1 MLNYLQETLGFSATE
16 LQWPL
21 EKSLPQYLRS
31 KRSYS
36 ILCIDNIQLL
46 LIRIKESEFNIQIYL
61 KQQEKLKQYWG
72 KEIALCFDKLSSYQR
87 KALIEQKLSFIVPE
101 SQLYIPSLGM
111 IFQRKTPVAKQTVQ
125 KFTAS
130 TQHVFLFLLH
140 HASLF
145 PMKKAD
151 LARYL
156 STNAMAVTR
165 AIQTL
170 ANLNLITTETKGRSD
185 YITPIVIGEELFVRA
200 KPFLINPVQK
210 QVFVQPDAFTDTLP
224 ICGEDAL
231 AQMSM
236 LSPPAIRVKAI
247 DKKAFK
253 ENTTLVLVDPAWQI
267 TQDYIKLEVWAYDPL
282 SFSHDGI
289 VDFVSL
295 SASFKDNQDERIE
308 EAMEEALEAHKW

>member
-1 MLNYLQETLGFSATE
+1 MLNYLQETLGFSAAE

-21 EKSLPQYLRS
+21 EKSLPQYLKS

-46 LIRIKESEFNIQIYL
+46 LIRIKESEFNIHTYL
-61 KQQEKLKQYWG
+61 KQQEKLKQYWHE
-72 KEIALCFDKLSSYQR
+72 EIALCFDKLSPYQR

-111 IFQRKTPVAKQTVQ
+111 LFQRKSPAAKQTIQ

-140 HASLF
+140 HSSLF
-145 PMKKAD
+145 PMKKTD

-170 ANLNLITTETKGRSD
+170 TSLNLITTHTKGRSD
-185 YITPIVIGEELFVRA
+185 YITPIVIGNELFERA

-210 QVFVQPDAFTDTLP
+210 QVYVQPDSFTDTLP
-224 ICGEDAL
+224 ACGEDAL
-231 AQMSM
+231 AQISM
-236 LSPPAIRVKAI
+236 LSPPAMRIKAI

-253 ENTTLVLVDPAWQI
+253 ENASLVPVDPAWQI
-267 TQDYIKLEVWAYDPL
+267 TQNYIKLEVWAYDPT
-282 SFSHDGI
+282 SFSRDGI
-289 VDFVSL
+289 VDIVSL
-295 SASFKDNQDERIE
+295 SVSFKDHQDERIE
-308 EAMEEALEAHKW
+308 EALEEALEAYKW

>member
-1 MLNYLQETLGFSATE
+1 MLNYLQETLGFSASE
-16 LQWPL
+16 QQWPL
-21 EKSLPQYLRS
+21 EKSLPQYLRN

-36 ILCIDNIQLL
+36 ILCIGSIQLL
-46 LIRIKESEFNIQIYL
+46 LIKIKESQFNIQTYL
-61 KQQEKLKQYWG
+61 KHQEKLKQYWH
-72 KEIALCFDKLSSYQR
+72 KEIALCFDKLSPYQR

-111 IFQRKTPVAKQTVQ
+111 IFQRKSPTVKQTIQ

-130 TQHVFLFLLH
+130 TQHAFLFLLH

-145 PMKKAD
+145 PMKKSD

-156 STNAMAVTR
+156 STNAMAITR
-165 AIQTL
+165 AVQTL
-170 ANLNLITTETKGRSD
+170 ASLNLISVENRGRSD
-185 YITPIVIGEELFVRA
+185 YIVPTVVGKELFERA

-210 QVFVQPDAFTDTLP
+210 QVYVQPDTFTDALP

-236 LSPPAIRVKAI
+236 LSPPAMRIKAI

-253 ENTTLVLVDPAWQI
+253 ENTSLVLVDPAWQI

-289 VDFVSL
+289 VDIVSL
-295 SASFKDNQDERIE
+295 SASIKDNQDERIE
-308 EAMEEALEAHKW
+308 EAIEEALEAHKW